1 MIKKL
6 FKVSLFFIIIITIII
21 SYLSFFGF
29 KTEKFNKLIKDKI
42 VSIDNKI
49 NLELKSVKFLL
60 NPLNF
65 SISVKTLDP
74 EILIKNNRLKLEYI
88 ETRISLKS
96 FVNKKFSIDD
106 LQISTKDNK
115 LRDII
120 ASAKSFQNSK
130 ELFILDKIIRNGYL
144 VGNINLNFDKDGKIK
159 DNYEI
164 DGLIKNAELKL
175 LNKNSISNLN
185 LIFKIKDRD
194 YFLKDIKAEYNKIK
208 LSSSEIK
215 ITQKQ
220 KLFSVVGELIN
231 KEDNIDIKMLQNL
244 FGKNFDIENTS
255 FGSKSKFTFD
265 INRRL
270 KVKNF
275 KLNSEI
281 NLNKLEYKKDLSNLK
296 KYLPNIKKNIKFK
309 DHKIFIK
316 YDNNKININGK
327 GQIKIEDKSDIFNY
341 KVIKEKNHY
350 VFDLNVNIKK
360 NPLFIN
366 VLEYKKKENL
376 DSQLQL
382 KGMYAGNK
390 EIRLDL
396 ISFKENKNVFLIKNL
411 RLDKDYKITDLDL
424 LELNYVNKNKKKNQI
439 SLKKIK
445 KNYIL
450 SGKKLDASKFINQ
463 VIESGNQNSFSL
475 FKDIKSSIKVKIVKA
490 YLDEDTF
497 INDLEGSIYFK
508 NNQINQLT
516 LDSSFP
522 NNKKLTLTINTNEN
536 NEKITTLFS
545 DYPKPL
551 VKQYKF
557 IKGFEEGVLDFYSI
571 KKNNVTNSVLKIDNF
586 KVQEVPVLA
595 KLLTLASLQG
605 IADLLT
611 GEGIRFTDFE
621 MKYSSKGNLTKIEEM
636 YSIGP
641 AISILMEGYI
651 ERKKLIS
658 LRGTLVPATTI
669 NRTISSIPLIG
680 DLLVGKKV
688 GEGVFGVSFKIKGPP
703 KNLKTTVN
711 PIKTLTPRFITRT
724 IEKIK
729 KN

>member
-65 SISVKTLDP
+65 SISVKTLYP

-463 VIESGNQNSFSL
+463 VIESDNQNFFSL